1 MDWAVLLTALILF
14 VVGIAFLLAGYRL
27 FRALIP
33 LWGFLVGFDVAVAV
47 GRTVMHT
54 QPLTSLTGWI
64 LAIVVGLLFAAL
76 AYAYYY
82 VSVVVLAASVGFVLG
97 EAIVTAVAPQPG
109 TGTLIAGVVGAVAL
123 AVIAIAL
130 DLPKALIVALTA
142 LGGATAAVIGALLAL
157 GRVDLAT
164 LQAGATGASLAV
176 IRSSWWLTL
185 LTLALALLGMAVQA
199 GRLRAAPYT
208 HAYALRR
215 GYSRPWQRPRT
226 RTTATTATTA
236 TSAPTAYDETTG
248 RMPPPATVV

>member
-14 VVGIAFLLAGYRL
+14 VVGIAFLFAGYRL
-27 FRALIP
+27 FRALMP
-33 LWGFLVGFDVAVAV
+33 LWGFVVGFDVAVAV
-47 GRTVMHT
+47 GRTALHT
-54 QPLTSLTGWI
+54 QPLSTLTGWI

-97 EAIVTAVAPQPG
+97 ETIVTAIAPQPG
-109 TGTLIAGVVGAVAL
+109 AGTLIAGIVGAVVLAAL
-123 AVIAIAL
+123 AIAL
-130 DLPKALIVALTA
+130 DLPKALIVVLTA

-164 LQAGATGASLAV
+164 LQAGATGASLSV

-185 LTLALALLGMAVQA
+185 LTLALAVIGMAAQA
-199 GRLRAAPYT
+199 SRLRAAPYT
-208 HAYALRR
+208 HAYAARR
-215 GYSRPWQRPRT
+215 GYSRPWLRPRA
-226 RTTATTATTA
+226 TATTATT
-236 TSAPTAYDETTG
+236 TTNAPTNYDDTTR

>member
-1 MDWAVLLTALILF
+1 MDWAVLLTALVLF
-14 VVGIAFLLAGYRL
+14 VVGIAFLFAGYRL
-27 FRALIP
+27 FRALMP
-33 LWGFLVGFDVAVAV
+33 LWGFVVGFDVAVAV
-47 GRTVMHT
+47 GRSVLHA
-54 QPLTSLTGWI
+54 QPLSTLTGWI

-76 AYAYYY
+76 AYGYYY
-82 VSVVVLAASVGFVLG
+82 VSVIVLAASVGFVLG
-97 EAIVTAVAPQPG
+97 ETIVTAVAPQPG
-109 TGTLIAGVVGAVAL
+109 TGTLVAGIVGAVVL
-123 AVIAIAL
+123 AGLAIAL
-130 DLPKALIVALTA
+130 DLPKALIVVLTA

-185 LTLALALLGMAVQA
+185 LTLALAVIGMAVQA

-215 GYSRPWQRPRT
+215 GYSRPWLRPRA
-226 RTTATTATTA
+226 RTTTTTTA
-236 TSAPTAYDETTG
+236 SVPTAYDDTTG